1 VSDASGPPTTGL
13 RARLARWRRLRGRSA
28 LVVVGALASDAA
40 RSFAARVAGGQALPI
55 PVDAG
60 SPARADVLVIV
71 GRVTP
76 KLASALS
83 AARRQMG
90 PDAVVLAFDE
100 DDDDH
105 HAAAR
110 ADAVVD
116 VDVLVRGIPPDE
128 AALQRALDALEGRG
142 GPARH
147 DEPDR
152 SIPPTMHP
160 RPSST
165 PPPIDD
171 GGDDHGA
178 RRREGGGVGA
188 P

>member
-1 VSDASGPPTTGL
+1 MSDGSGPPATGL
-13 RARLARWRRLRGRSA
+13 RARLSRWRRLRGRSA

-40 RSFAARVAGGQALPI
+40 RGFASRVAGGQALPI

-76 KLASALS
+76 KLAPVLS

-128 AALQRALDALEGRG
+128 AALQRALDALQGRG
-142 GPARH
+142 APARH
-147 DEPDR
+147 DGPD
-152 SIPPTMHP
+152 HP
-160 RPSST
+160 LPSTTGTRPSSAT
-165 PPPIDD
+165 GTSDD
-171 GGDDHGA
+171 AGKRASPREAGA
-178 RRREGGGVGA
+178 VEA